1 MEATLNQIIPMNDIL
16 TQCLLPQ
23 IEILETDGL
32 VVCFPS
38 SSKQMIAKSPSDFDT
53 CRQQNQTT
61 EAAGMGGGSITSP
74 SFTSEEESSEDQDF
88 QNSYK
93 ADGEVVFGELDQ
105 VGSRFSSSSTLE
117 FEADRRKKYRVY
129 NEILQSYD
137 QLHVR
142 SESLNEAK
150 RKVLSYYPGAWI
162 GNMGCMKLN
171 DYDVPETTTL
181 VLIGPKG
188 CGKSSLVNRISRA
201 IEADKFAPERA
212 QVSYNSSVRD
222 GTCFLQEYMVPRGS
236 TSFCLYDTR
245 SLCDDP
251 TDNIDMITN
260 WMTEGV
266 CHGELVLRKSD
277 VPSLRSMMKCSTQEK
292 NCQSSKIRMVNFV
305 IFVVDGIAV
314 LKSMEGDGTGITK
327 YMQTISTVFNCPYLS
342 FKDDKPVVVVTHGD
356 LLSIADRVWV
366 RVHLGELLGI
376 PPAKQIFDIPGN
388 SDAATELTIVDML
401 RYSLEHADRN
411 LPLRIVE
418 SSYHTFHQE
427 ANLCNKSEEE
437 KKTDEGKKQ
446 DKESSSQTN
455 HREGNIQNKLGKGK
469 KADKVDIM
477 FGICVLSCVI
487 FGLVVAV
494 FLIKDESESHINC
507 LQNNEV
513 KDSKHIQELAR
524 RIEDE
529 DGAKGSHIVLR
540 NMDTNDRGVK
550 WPGCCMEII
559 GNQSE
564 EEEKAEN
571 KNEEYGKVSG
581 ENEEYRKVSG
591 KRNHVAAIGLHYAS
605 IPEFLGDQERVEGI
619 VELARR
625 IRDEDGAAGSHNVQ
639 RNADSIERGAK
650 LPGRAMEKIIIV
662 TQTEEREKA
671 ENKNQEYTKISGERN
686 HVAALGLD
694 YASVQ
699 KFFGDQKRVEGNLEL
714 ARRIKDED
722 GATGSHI
729 VQRNAEMNERGDK
742 LPERAMGKII
752 IGNQSA
758 EREKAENKHR
768 EHTRV
773 SGEENHDAAIGL
785 DFASAQEFFGDQ
797 QRVEGIVGLAR
808 SIKDE
813 DGATESYIVQ
823 TNTDTN
829 ERGAELPG
837 RAMEEKITGNQS
849 KEMEKAEN
857 MNEEYMKVNGERN
870 HVAVI
875 DLDSASVQEF
885 FGNQKSFGWTAQSVE
900 KKDVGNQMNS
910 KKKMKHK
917 ENDCKRDKDK
927 ANDYKK
933 KHKSKGKDGDK
944 KKKKK
949 EKMK

>member
-1 MEATLNQIIPMNDIL
+1 MA
-16 TQCLLPQ
+16 
-23 IEILETDGL
+23 
-32 VVCFPS
+32 
-38 SSKQMIAKSPSDFDT
+38 
-53 CRQQNQTT
+53 
-61 EAAGMGGGSITSP
+61 
-74 SFTSEEESSEDQDF
+74 EEESSEDQDF

-236 TSFCLYDTR
+236 TSFCLYDAR

-260 WMTEGV
+260 WMTKGV

-376 PPAKQIFDIPGN
+376 PPEKQIFDIPGN

-427 ANLCNKSEEE
+427 ANLCNNSEEE

-469 KADKVDIM
+469 KADKVMSFIQNSSILKV
-477 FGICVLSCVI
+477 GIFVGLLTLCSVSVYFLVS
-487 FGLVVAV
+487 FLLVVAV

-529 DGAKGSHIVLR
+529 DGAKGSHAVLR

-550 WPGCCMEII
+550 LPGCGMEII

-564 EEEKAEN
+564 EGEKAEN

-639 RNADSIERGAK
+639 RNADSNERGAK
-650 LPGRAMEKIIIV
+650 LPGRAMEKIIIGS
-662 TQTEEREKA
+662 QTEEREKA

-699 KFFGDQKRVEGNLEL
+699 KFFGDQKRVEGNVEL

-722 GATGSHI
+722 RATGSHI

-758 EREKAENKHR
+758 EREKAENKNR

-785 DFASAQEFFGDQ
+785 DFASAQEFFGD
-797 QRVEGIVGLAR
+797 
-808 SIKDE
+808 
-813 DGATESYIVQ
+813 
-823 TNTDTN
+823 
-829 ERGAELPG
+829 
-837 RAMEEKITGNQS
+837 S
-849 KEMEKAEN
+849 KELKELWSWLEVSRMKMEPLKVILFRRIQTQ
-857 MNEEYMKVNGERN
+857 MKEELNCLGGPWRRRLLATN
-870 HVAVI
+870 
-875 DLDSASVQEF
+875 L
-885 FGNQKSFGWTAQSVE
+885 
-900 KKDVGNQMNS
+900 KKW
-910 KKKMKHK
+910 KKL
-917 ENDCKRDKDK
+917 RI
-927 ANDYKK
+927 
-933 KHKSKGKDGDK
+933 
-944 KKKKK
+944 
-949 EKMK
+949 